1 MRKQTMA
8 ALAIDV
14 STEINKT
21 MEERADARLEEWAK
35 WFGRGRPVGPAEP
48 SCTLGRIKDQRVA
61 AGQSG
66 APPEIPAA
74 ADEVERAVLRMS
86 YRVRRLI
93 ETFYCEYSTMD
104 QKAKDCGLTRSGYW
118 RALGRAK
125 RAIYGELY

>member
-1 MRKQTMA
+1 MA
-8 ALAIDV
+8 ALATDV
-14 STEINKT
+14 EAGIRETIESC
-21 MEERADARLEEWAK
+21 ADARLEEWAR

-61 AGQSG
+61 AGQTG

-74 ADEVERAVLRMS
+74 ADEVERVVLRLP
-86 YRVRRLI
+86 RKLRKAI

-118 RALGRAK
+118 RALNRA
-125 RAIYGELY
+125 RRTVYAELY